1 MEISSKQAIEL
12 GNALIDASQK
22 LNDTGINQEVLQMDT
37 GEMFSGEC
45 CRFYGYDSGYTKIC
59 EVID

>member
-1 MEISSKQAIEL
+1 MELSSKQAIEL

-45 CRFYGYDSGYTKIC
+45 CRTNDYGSGFTKIC
-59 EVID
+59 EVVD